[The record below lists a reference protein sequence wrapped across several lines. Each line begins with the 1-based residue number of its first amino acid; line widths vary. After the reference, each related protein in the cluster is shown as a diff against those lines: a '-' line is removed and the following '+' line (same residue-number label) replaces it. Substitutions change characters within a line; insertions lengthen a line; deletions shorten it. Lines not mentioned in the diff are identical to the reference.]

1 MRYAGVL
8 RKTSIV
14 IMMLS
19 GLLMSGCGKGGD
31 EGYEIEDYGGM
42 EYSEQESVN
51 NSDDREEKSDS
62 IYEDDEYSVSV
73 DLDWND
79 NLQMDRFNVKTSI
92 RGKQTILNDDVK
104 IYTCSR
110 VDDFGQEEINIVE
123 ALFGKDYTKL
133 ESVSCSDGSSYIPL
147 INKYKSL
154 MADFEQYD
162 KGAVDEKAAPD
173 LFAKSFVTNYQS
185 TNVSENEKFK
195 WTDNDKYHIHMYEG
209 NYNGERFS
217 LLLAYDN
224 VRNVKYTFFHP
235 VDIKDYY
242 PEWESSTG
250 TVMLRNSQDLYGRK
264 DTTPNNCDL
273 SEEEVENEITE
284 FLTGKLHMK
293 DTEVDLGNGFKVYS
307 MTADPFIGSVDSL
320 TTDGESNAD
329 GISMVIFSDSDYL
342 RTVVGYSPG
351 FEDEDVD
358 AICDWMARSV
368 EILTNQ
374 DDPGN
379 AQSSEDLEN
388 ILFDFTKYIST
399 DEMSKGG
406 IRYTVDGYAMYLN
419 PAFQEAY
426 ENNSVIG
433 KLNSG
438 IEVNSGVV
446 EVTSKGIFS
455 ADIIQMLDIEQVEK
469 ADLADISVIKDAVK
483 NALSSDACPE
493 RLSERNLLMINEVYF
508 SYYLLNDSKYIPVW
522 IYSVTTDDYSQSA
535 DIIIDAVTGELV
547 RFE

>member
-51 NSDDREEKSDS
+51 NSDDREEKNDS

-173 LFAKSFVTNYQS
+173 LSAKSFVTNYQS

-264 DTTPNNCDL
+264 DTTPNNFDL

-342 RTVVGYSPG
+342 RTVVGYSPE

-535 DIIIDAVTGELV
+535 DIIVDAVTGELV

>member
-1 MRYAGVL
+1 
-8 RKTSIV
+8 
-14 IMMLS
+14 MMLS

-51 NSDDREEKSDS
+51 NSDDREEKNDS

-173 LFAKSFVTNYQS
+173 LSAKSFVTNYQS

-342 RTVVGYSPG
+342 RTVVGYSPE

-535 DIIIDAVTGELV
+535 DIIVDAVTGELV

>member
-1 MRYAGVL
+1 
-8 RKTSIV
+8 
-14 IMMLS
+14 
-19 GLLMSGCGKGGD
+19 
-31 EGYEIEDYGGM
+31 M

-173 LFAKSFVTNYQS
+173 LSAKSFVTNYQS

-250 TVMLRNSQDLYGRK
+250 
-264 DTTPNNCDL
+264 
-273 SEEEVENEITE
+273 
-284 FLTGKLHMK
+284 
-293 DTEVDLGNGFKVYS
+293 
-307 MTADPFIGSVDSL
+307 
-320 TTDGESNAD
+320 
-329 GISMVIFSDSDYL
+329 
-342 RTVVGYSPG
+342 
-351 FEDEDVD
+351 
-358 AICDWMARSV
+358 
-368 EILTNQ
+368 IL
-374 DDPGN
+374 
-379 AQSSEDLEN
+379 
-388 ILFDFTKYIST
+388 
-399 DEMSKGG
+399 
-406 IRYTVDGYAMYLN
+406 
-419 PAFQEAY
+419 
-426 ENNSVIG
+426 
-433 KLNSG
+433 
-438 IEVNSGVV
+438 
-446 EVTSKGIFS
+446 
-455 ADIIQMLDIEQVEK
+455 
-469 ADLADISVIKDAVK
+469 
-483 NALSSDACPE
+483 
-493 RLSERNLLMINEVYF
+493 
-508 SYYLLNDSKYIPVW
+508 
-522 IYSVTTDDYSQSA
+522 
-535 DIIIDAVTGELV
+535 
-547 RFE
+547 

>member
-1 MRYAGVL
+1 
-8 RKTSIV
+8 
-14 IMMLS
+14 
-19 GLLMSGCGKGGD
+19 
-31 EGYEIEDYGGM
+31 
-42 EYSEQESVN
+42 
-51 NSDDREEKSDS
+51 
-62 IYEDDEYSVSV
+62 
-73 DLDWND
+73 
-79 NLQMDRFNVKTSI
+79 
-92 RGKQTILNDDVK
+92 
-104 IYTCSR
+104 
-110 VDDFGQEEINIVE
+110 
-123 ALFGKDYTKL
+123 
-133 ESVSCSDGSSYIPL
+133 
-147 INKYKSL
+147 
-154 MADFEQYD
+154 
-162 KGAVDEKAAPD
+162 
-173 LFAKSFVTNYQS
+173 
-185 TNVSENEKFK
+185 
-195 WTDNDKYHIHMYEG
+195 
-209 NYNGERFS
+209 
-217 LLLAYDN
+217 
-224 VRNVKYTFFHP
+224 
-235 VDIKDYY
+235 
-242 PEWESSTG
+242 
-250 TVMLRNSQDLYGRK
+250 MLRNSQDLYGRK

-342 RTVVGYSPG
+342 RTVVGYSPE

-379 AQSSEDLEN
+379 AQSSENLEN

-483 NALSSDACPE
+483 NALSSDACPV

-535 DIIIDAVTGELV
+535 DIIVDAVTGELV

>member
-1 MRYAGVL
+1 
-8 RKTSIV
+8 
-14 IMMLS
+14 
-19 GLLMSGCGKGGD
+19 
-31 EGYEIEDYGGM
+31 M

-173 LFAKSFVTNYQS
+173 LSAKSFVTNYQS

-342 RTVVGYSPG
+342 RTVVGYSPE

-379 AQSSEDLEN
+379 AQSSENLEN

-483 NALSSDACPE
+483 NALSSDACPV

-535 DIIIDAVTGELV
+535 DIIVDAVTGELV

>member
-173 LFAKSFVTNYQS
+173 LSAKSFVTNYQS

-293 DTEVDLGNGFKVYS
+293 DTEADLGNGFKVYS

-342 RTVVGYSPG
+342 RTVVGYSPE

-535 DIIIDAVTGELV
+535 DIIVDAVTGELV